1 MTLIEEMQACATD
14 ISSPVVQRLYSMA
27 YVSNQALTRL
37 AEAALQEEWGTG
49 LHGLRKL
56 VAIQTLW
63 AFDNGQVYTRG
74 GEVVFVPTSL
84 RTEGGQ
90 YLTLEYHRNSK
101 GAAPAYL
108 HGFIIGGFTCQACP
122 TLLGGSPVVREGVGL
137 FKSSTPPTTLAGCVV
152 MYQHI
157 LQEERLPRIGEFQNL
172 PGAAKKRLLEG
183 AIQFGLLHE
192 LWQPMYYQ
200 GNICL
205 AVPLFLSQENI
216 TATPDVVVV
225 LRSRHAED
233 GGGWVALT
241 TLPPSGCYGSA
252 RACSSSRSMM
262 HPWMV
267 SAWAVQIADSG
278 ASDEE

>member
-1 MTLIEEMQACATD
+1 MTLIEEMQ
-14 ISSPVVQRLYSMA
+14 SSSIDLSAAVVQRLYKIA
-27 YVSNQALTRL
+27 YVSMQALQRL
-37 AEAALQEEWGTG
+37 AGAALQEEWGEG

-56 VAIQTLW
+56 VAIQTMW
-63 AFDNGQVYTRG
+63 AFDNGQVYSRG
-74 GEVVFVPTSL
+74 GEVVLVHTSL

-90 YLTLEYHRNSK
+90 YLTLEYHRNNK
-101 GAAPAYL
+101 GDAPAYL
-108 HGFIIGGFTCQACP
+108 YGFVVGGFCCAACS
-122 TLLGGSPVVREGVGL
+122 TMLGGAPVVREGAGE
-137 FKSSTPPTTLAGCVV
+137 FRATEPPSSLAGCLI

-157 LQEERLPRIGEFQNL
+157 LQEERLPRIGEFQTL

-216 TATPDVVVV
+216 TASPDVVVV
-225 LRSRHAED
+225 LRIRSIPE
-233 GGGWVALT
+233 GGGWAALT
-241 TLPPSGCYGSA
+241 TLPPCACYGSA

-267 SAWAVQIADSG
+267 NAWANQHGDTQ
-278 ASDEE
+278 DEE

>member
-1 MTLIEEMQACATD
+1 MTLIEEMQA
-14 ISSPVVQRLYSMA
+14 SSLDLSAPVVQRLYNMA
-27 YVSNQALTRL
+27 YVSTQALIRL
-37 AEAALQEEWGTG
+37 AEAALQEDWGEG
-49 LHGLRKL
+49 YHGLRKL
-56 VAIQTLW
+56 VAIQTMW
-63 AFDNGQVYTRG
+63 AFDNEQASTRG
-74 GEVVFVPTSL
+74 GEVVLVPTSL

-90 YLTLEYHRNSK
+90 YLTLEFHRNSK
-101 GAAPAYL
+101 GSAPAYL
-108 HGFIIGGFTCQACP
+108 HGYVISGFTCAACP
-122 TLLGGSPVVREGVGL
+122 VLLGGTPVVRESANL
-137 FKSSTPPTTLAGCVV
+137 FKPTAPPVTLAGCVV

-157 LQEERLPRIGEFQNL
+157 LQEERLPRIGEFRAL

-192 LWQPMYYQ
+192 LWQPLYYQ

-225 LRSRHAED
+225 LRNRREED

-241 TLPPSGCYGSA
+241 TLPPTACYGSA

-267 SAWAVQIADSG
+267 SAWAVQPVGGGDADT
-278 ASDEE
+278 E